1 IWGGK
6 MRSTIKTFVILTAL
20 AVIVLSLVGLA
31 KYFDI
36 RLGIASGDSSKL
48 TLTVPG
54 LTHQSACLSARAYQ
68 FDIYNICLAGF
79 LFVVTSWR
87 ALLIRHIRN

>member
-1 IWGGK
+1 
-6 MRSTIKTFVILTAL
+6 MRSSIKTFIVLTAL
-20 AVIVLSLVGLA
+20 AIIVLSLVGLA

-36 RLGIASGDSSKL
+36 RLGIASDNSGKV

-54 LTHQSACLSARAYQ
+54 IMNQGACLSMRAYQ
-68 FDIYNICLAGF
+68 FDIHNICLIAF